1 MSSIYQA
8 TVLEQAYSHFLAQQ
22 VFGIPPGNGPIQIT
36 GREAVPF
43 LTQSNVD
50 RGVLRSLWSAADPQN
65 VGTLTQITQ
74 FQVLLRLV
82 SMAQA
87 GMLGPQMTADT
98 VRMMIPQYSS
108 QQLALP
114 TFSSVVIPQQDQ
126 LMSSFANFI
135 TSNNVQ
141 NNAPQTMSSNQGGF
155 WSLSQY
161 SSPPLVGNYSATLPA
176 PPTPLSAGF
185 GQGPVSHGSF
195 DGGVQQ
201 STNFSNISDTTS
213 LSQQSHV
220 STNSVSNAFSDLGPS
235 TDVPLP
241 SLINESNI
249 YGNTSMNP
257 STGTLGVN
265 AGTSATGGNPTLQQ
279 GAHDFGGF
287 ENSSPTAGNAI
298 STMPVSNAFN
308 VLGEIQDAPLPS
320 LDQSVQMNPPQQQ
333 EADGFGGSENAAQ
346 AASNYASTMP
356 VSDAFDAQGGSHDAS
371 LPTLDQTSQMN
382 PPQQQDDDFGDF
394 ETASPTAASY
404 VPATEESDPFG
415 SLPSSQDA
423 QLPSLDQAMQM
434 NPPQQE
440 DDDFGGFETATNI
453 ADGNAPVA
461 EESDP
466 FGPLAGNQDAQLP
479 SLDQAMQI
487 NSPQQEDDD
496 FGGFENAAP
505 TAASNVPSAEESD
518 PFGPL
523 AGSHDVPLP
532 SLDQAMQMNLPE
544 QQDDDDF
551 GGFED
556 AAPTAASNVPSAE
569 ESDPFGPLAGSQDV
583 PLPSLDQ
590 AMQVHS
596 PQQEDD
602 DFGGF
607 EDAAPTAASNV
618 PSAEESDPFGPLA
631 GSQDAPLPSLDA
643 SSQMTFPQQQQQQD
657 NDEFGGFETVAP
669 TANNAVPITEESDP
683 FGPLPGKQDAP
694 LPPLDHISQMNAPRQ
709 LEDDDF
715 GGFENAAPTD
725 SAGSVPASE
734 ADPFGPLASSEDA
747 QLPSLDQSMPMNNQE
762 GLEDDFGGF
771 GSAAPTDMNK
781 SDDFGSF
788 STAAPMQVQEGGF
801 DGPTAPDIASAT
813 DPNLDPFGS
822 MGLQDAPLPSL
833 DQFSPNVVGDV
844 EESTPVGDNDE
855 DDFGGFA
862 VALVADSQQ
871 QDVTREALASATQ
884 QEEDD
889 DFGDFGE
896 AKSTADLGGFEEAPV
911 SNTQVLDIWAVETQ
925 QEEDD
930 DFGDFDG
937 APATED
943 FINKAPEIAGESQTQ
958 ARDDQFDTAFT
969 SEAPV
974 QPTSGVGAEGD
985 SFGDFSAPTNPPQ
998 SQDSKDDEWGA
1009 FDSGVSTE
1017 ASATVIERSIEDA
1030 DAFGDFSAPSNPPE
1044 VQDTEDDEWGAFDSS
1059 VAAEP
1064 PEQVNSGSGEGED
1077 SFGDFRATS
1086 KPAEVQDTNDD
1097 EWGAFDSG
1105 TGSTDNVNSPQTE
1118 ESVDDEWGAFD
1129 NAGPANS
1136 TDDKFDDFSNFQS
1149 SEEENFGSNQRAP
1162 SISSDDEF
1170 GDFGDFD
1177 GAGSGKSR
1185 IENAMQEKVRELSL
1199 QLPESLLRKSGL
1211 SGEHVDLGECFEVN
1225 IGLELDLDASRR
1237 QRVERCM
1244 QVLEILTKSDSKLA
1258 SYWEQLFT
1266 VVKDELVNGRR
1277 ILSEAKMLS
1286 PDDLKSVKKPLQTMI
1301 SGFAEYLRVI
1311 RSIVASIGDMLML
1324 DDSALLTID
1333 TWASTWCSLA
1343 ILEKPVAIEQLWK
1356 ELEKEAVA
1364 LSQLFAKANDTT
1376 SLKMIRR
1383 RVFDRSPSRKLCQL
1397 TLVPLSKQDKGTT
1410 TGVVSW
1416 QGKDFMAC
1424 SANILAN
1431 RCPFYVLVE

>member
-1 MSSIYQA
+1 MSSVYQA
-8 TVLEQAYSHFLAQQ
+8 TVLEQAYSLFLAQQ

-65 VGTLTQITQ
+65 AGTLTQISQ

-87 GMLGPQMTADT
+87 GMLGPQMTVDT
-98 VRMMIPQYSS
+98 VRMMIPQYCS

-114 TFSSVVIPQQDQ
+114 TFSSVIVPQQDQ
-126 LMSSFANFI
+126 LMSTYANFI
-135 TSNNVQ
+135 ISNNVK

-161 SSPPLVGNYSATLPA
+161 SSPPLVGNYSATGPA
-176 PPTPLSAGF
+176 TPTPLPAGF

-201 STNFSNISDTTS
+201 STTFSNMSVSDAFGNMGDAPQDAPHPSLDSMNSNPTSDSVEQPSQQQEDFGNFSAVAPIDNPNIPGTS
-213 LSQQSHV
+213 MPTSTSVAFGSLGESQD
-220 STNSVSNAFSDLGPS
+220 A
-235 TDVPLP
+235 PLP
-241 SLINESNI
+241 SFDHTMQIN
-249 YGNTSMNP
+249 P
-257 STGTLGVN
+257 
-265 AGTSATGGNPTLQQ
+265 PLQQ
-279 GAHDFGGF
+279 EAHDFSGF
-287 ENSSPTAGNAI
+287 ETAAPTAGNAI

-320 LDQSVQMNPPQQQ
+320 LDQSMQMNPPQQQ
-333 EADGFGGSENAAQ
+333 EADGFGGFENAVQ

-356 VSDAFDAQGGSHDAS
+356 VSGSFDAQGGSHDAS

-382 PPQQQDDDFGDF
+382 PPQQQDDDFGGF
-394 ETASPTAASY
+394 ETAAPTAASDF
-404 VPATEESDPFG
+404 PATEESDPFG
-415 SLPSSQDA
+415 PLASSQDA

-434 NPPQQE
+434 NPPQQQ
-440 DDDFGGFETATNI
+440 DDDFGGFETATNF

-466 FGPLAGNQDAQLP
+466 FGRLAGNQDAQLP
-479 SLDQAMQI
+479 SLDQAMQM
-487 NSPQQEDDD
+487 NPPQQQDDD
-496 FGGFENAAP
+496 FGGFVTAAP

-523 AGSHDVPLP
+523 ADSHDAPLP
-532 SLDQAMQMNLPE
+532 SLDQTMQMNLPQ
-544 QQDDDDF
+544 QQDDADF
-551 GGFED
+551 GGFET
-556 AAPTAASNVPSAE
+556 AAPTAASTAPAVE
-569 ESDPFGPLAGSQDV
+569 ESDPFGS
-583 PLPSLDQ
+583 
-590 AMQVHS
+590 
-596 PQQEDD
+596 
-602 DFGGF
+602 
-607 EDAAPTAASNV
+607 
-618 PSAEESDPFGPLA
+618 LA
-631 GSQDAPLPSLDA
+631 GSQDAPLPSLDET
-643 SSQMTFPQQQQQQD
+643 SQMTLPQQQQD
-657 NDEFGGFETVAP
+657 NDVFGGFETVAP
-669 TANNAVPITEESDP
+669 TADNTVPITEESDP

-694 LPPLDHISQMNAPRQ
+694 LPPLDQTSQMNAPQ
-709 LEDDDF
+709 QVEDDDF
-715 GGFENAAPTD
+715 GGFESAAPTD

-734 ADPFGPLASSEDA
+734 ADPFGPLASSQDA
-747 QLPSLDQSMPMNNQE
+747 QLPSLDQSMPMNKHE

-771 GSAAPTDMNK
+771 GTAAPTDMNK
-781 SDDFGSF
+781 IDDFGSF
-788 STAAPMQVQEGGF
+788 SAAAPTQMQENGF
-801 DGPTAPDIASAT
+801 GGPTAPDIASAT
-813 DPNLDPFGS
+813 DLNLDPFGS
-822 MGLQDAPLPSL
+822 MAFQDAPLPSL
-833 DQFSPNVVGDV
+833 GQFSPNVVSDV
-844 EESTPVGDNDE
+844 EESTPAGDNDE

-862 VALVADSQQ
+862 EAPVADSQQ

-884 QEEDD
+884 QEKDD
-889 DFGDFGE
+889 DFGDF
-896 AKSTADLGGFEEAPV
+896 GGFEEAPV
-911 SNTQVLDIWAVETQ
+911 SNTQVLDIGAVETQ

-943 FINKAPEIAGESQTQ
+943 FDAINKAPEIAGESQTQ

-969 SEAPV
+969 SESPM

-985 SFGDFSAPTNPPQ
+985 LFGDFSAPANPPQ

-1017 ASATVIERSIEDA
+1017 ASATVIERSN

-1044 VQDTEDDEWGAFDSS
+1044 VQDTTDDEWGAFDSS

-1064 PEQVNSGSGEGED
+1064 PALVNSGSGEGED
-1077 SFGDFRATS
+1077 SFGDFRAPS
-1086 KPAEVQDTNDD
+1086 NPPEVQDTNDD
-1097 EWGAFDSG
+1097 EWGAFGSG
-1105 TGSTDNVNSPQTE
+1105 TGSTDDVNPPRTQ

-1129 NAGPANS
+1129 NAGPAKS
-1136 TDDKFDDFSNFQS
+1136 TDDKFDGFSNFQS
-1149 SEEENFGSNQRAP
+1149 SEEEHFGSNQTAP

-1170 GDFGDFD
+1170 GDFGGFD
-1177 GAGSGKSR
+1177 GAGSGKST

-1237 QRVERCM
+1237 QRFERCM

-1286 PDDLKSVKKPLQTMI
+1286 PDDMKSVKKPLQTMI

-1343 ILEKPVAIEQLWK
+1343 ILEKPVEIEQLWK

-1364 LSQLFAKANDTT
+1364 LSQLFAKANDTM

-1383 RVFDRSPSRKLCQL
+1383 RVFDRSPSRKLCHL
-1397 TLVPLSKQDKGTT
+1397 TLIPLSKQDKGTT